1 MKRKPRFLVLPS
13 LLSSFIFYQASMAA
27 QAAPPVAPQHPY
39 EVPSPNGT
47 RADPYYWIRDDT
59 RKNAEMLD
67 YLAAENTYYKGE
79 SGRYDAL
86 TDKLY
91 GEIIGRIKQDD
102 DSVPYKKGA
111 YRYYT
116 RFVSGGEY
124 PIFARK
130 LLKSEKEE
138 VLLDGNAEGK
148 GKSFFDVSM
157 QVVSPNAKLLAY
169 LEDTNGR
176 RQYTLKIRDLVTGRN
191 LSEEIHGLS
200 RYAVWAADNKTVFY
214 VENDP
219 VTLLTTR
226 VKKHVLGTDPAKDTL
241 VYTEPDNTY
250 YMGIAK
256 TGDERYIE
264 ITLQSTTTSEVL
276 LIDASHPDAKPVAL
290 APRETGIKYSADH
303 LQGRWVIRTDWE
315 APNYRLMTVAD
326 HDVGERAKWHE
337 LIPTDKNV
345 FIDNFELFKNYLA
358 INERAEGLRRIRV
371 LPWKDLHKS
380 SPIASDEPA
389 YAEAFEINAEQDSE
403 ELRYT
408 YTSLTTPTRIY
419 SVNMKTG
426 VRTLLKE
433 QPVPGGFEQK
443 NYATERV
450 WATARDGVKVPVSL
464 VYRKGFKRDGG
475 APLYQYAYGSYGMS
489 TDPVFRSAIVSLLD
503 RGFVFAIAHIRG
515 GQDMGRA
522 WYEDGKLQHKKNTFT
537 DFLDVTDY
545 LVAQHYAAKDK
556 VFAMGGSAG
565 GLLMGAVA
573 NMGGDKYRAIV
584 AHVPFVDVVTTMLDE
599 SIPLTTNEFDEWG
612 NPKQAAAYAYI
623 LSYSPYDNVEAKPY
637 PAMLVT
643 TGLFDSQV
651 QYYEPTKWVAK
662 LRKMK
667 TDQNP
672 LYLKVNMEAGHGGKS
687 GRFARQ
693 RETAEE
699 YAFILNQLSVD
710 K

>member
-1 MKRKPRFLVLPS
+1 MKRKSLCLS
-13 LLSSFIFYQASMAA
+13 LLIGSFVHCQAGAATQPAPPMAA
-27 QAAPPVAPQHPY
+27 QHPY
-39 EVPSPNGT
+39 DVPSPNGL
-47 RADPYYWIRDDT
+47 RSDPFYWIRDDT

-67 YLAAENTYYKGE
+67 YLAAENAYYKTEAGQ
-79 SGRYDAL
+79 YDAL
-86 TDKLY
+86 TDKLF
-91 GEIIGRIKQDD
+91 GEIASRIKQDD

-124 PIFARK
+124 PVFARK
-130 LLKSEKEE
+130 PLKGDKEE

-148 GKSFFDVSM
+148 GKSFFDVAAHE
-157 QVVSPNAKLLAY
+157 VSPGAKLLAY

-176 RQYTLKIRDLVTGRN
+176 RQYTLKIRNLATGKN
-191 LSEEIHGLS
+191 LPEEVHGLS
-200 RYAVWAADNKTVFY
+200 RYVVWAADNKTVFY

-219 VTLLTTR
+219 TTLLTTR
-226 VKKHVLGTDPAKDTL
+226 VKRHVLGTDPANDAL

-276 LIDASHPDAKPVAL
+276 LIDARHPDAKPVAL
-290 APRETGIKYSADH
+290 APRQAGVKYSGDH
-303 LQGRWVIRTDWE
+303 LPGRWIIRTDWQ

-326 HDVGERAKWHE
+326 REVGERAKWKE

-345 FIDNFELFKNYLA
+345 FIDNFEPFKNYLA
-358 INERAEGLRRIRV
+358 INERADGLRRIRV

-380 SPIASDEPA
+380 NVIQSDEPA
-389 YAEAFEINAEQDSE
+389 YAETFEINAEQDSE
-403 ELRYT
+403 DLRYN

-426 VRTLLKE
+426 VRTMLKE
-433 QPVPGGFEQK
+433 QPVPGGFEQR

-450 WATARDGVKVPVSL
+450 WAIARDGVKVPVSL
-464 VYRKGFKRDGG
+464 VYRKGFKRDGS

-489 TDPVFRSAIVSLLD
+489 TDPVFRPAVVSLLD

-515 GQDMGRA
+515 GQEMGRA

-545 LVAQHYAAKDK
+545 LVAQHYAARDK

-573 NMGGDKYRAIV
+573 NMGGDKYRGIV

-612 NPKQAAAYAYI
+612 NPKQAAAYAYM

-672 LYLKVNMEAGHGGKS
+672 LYLKINMEAGHGGKS

-699 YAFILNQLSVD
+699 YAFMLNQLGMG